1 MFKEKNDLTINKISN
16 IFDYYLKLIFKYVK
30 EDIQQYQEKKSNKDD
45 EEEEQ
50 QYQKYLDEKIIKKL
64 DEIFDKKDIIIT
76 KDLLATALRLFI
88 SIVLYREKDKENKIQ
103 QNTKNIIEYL
113 KEKDLWKKIDIKDD
127 KFIEN
132 LIAIKSLNIK
142 IKEILW
148 LYFYLINNKDE
159 DFEKDVK
166 EYLKN
171 KIEINKPVE
180 SDDDGETTGI
190 TRRPGRRPDKNRKN
204 RINYGDESDNSEKI
218 SSDSDSESNGHKN
231 KTNKTR
237 RKKK

>member
-1 MFKEKNDLTINKISN
+1 M
-16 IFDYYLKLIFKYVK
+16 
-30 EDIQQYQEKKSNKDD
+30 
-45 EEEEQ
+45 
-50 QYQKYLDEKIIKKL
+50 
-64 DEIFDKKDIIIT
+64 
-76 KDLLATALRLFI
+76 
-88 SIVLYREKDKENKIQ
+88 
-103 QNTKNIIEYL
+103 
-113 KEKDLWKKIDIKDD
+113 
-127 KFIEN
+127 
-132 LIAIKSLNIK
+132 
-142 IKEILW
+142 
-148 LYFYLINNKDE
+148 INNKDE

-190 TRRPGRRPDKNRKN
+190 TRRPGRRPDRNRKN

-237 RKKK
+237 RVKKK